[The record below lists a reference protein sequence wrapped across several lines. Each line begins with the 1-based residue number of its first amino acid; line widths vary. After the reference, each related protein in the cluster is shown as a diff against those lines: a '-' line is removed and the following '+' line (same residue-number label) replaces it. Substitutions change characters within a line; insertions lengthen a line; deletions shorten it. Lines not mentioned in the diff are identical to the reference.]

1 MRCSTICTRCS
12 RCGTCL
18 GSDRRPPLAEREYPL
33 LDCRMGGQ
41 GGHQPREW
49 WSVGEA
55 PSAHAPLRC
64 SRGRAWRTRGMRA
77 SLLPA
82 RAWHAFL
89 RCLARAALA
98 RALHALRC
106 TTDACCT
113 CCSAQLNACG
123 REGTWHARA
132 ARSQEHVTAARD
144 ALHRHARGVGH
155 AKDGPAQR
163 SRDCFVRVSGEH
175 RRADGCR
182 QAHDT
187 GQHPVGLCPVVP
199 ENPFSYRHC

>member
-1 MRCSTICTRCS
+1 MPIYNNDRY
-12 RCGTCL
+12 
-18 GSDRRPPLAEREYPL
+18 RRPSPL
-33 LDCRMGGQ
+33 
-41 GGHQPREW
+41 QPAMMPSPKRAPPAA
-49 WSVGEA
+49 SVGRWVRRRRRTLLCAARAGA
-55 PSAHAPLRC
+55 PGARVACAPLC
-64 SRGRAWRTRGMRA
+64 CPRARGMRSCA
-77 SLLPA
+77 VS
-82 RAWHAFL
+82 RVRDWHA
-89 RCLARAALA
+89 R
-98 RALHALRC
+98 LHALHC
-106 TTDACCT
+106 TADACCT